1 MVEIFSVTIISCF
14 QAFAIFNRL
23 QDAVELTPKQKTEFI
38 QEIKKVIPSCPI
50 IIQND
55 TQK

>member
-23 QDAVELTPKQKTEFI
+23 QNVVELTPKQKTEFI

>member
-23 QDAVELTPKQKTEFI
+23 QDIAELTPKQKTEFI